1 MHKSK
6 KCSTFVDEYNIVLTK
21 NFIIMKKHALLLIGF
36 FVAIVVAVLF
46 AACEK
51 KESGNGGGGGGGGT
65 TTTSKLI
72 GSWKYVDSYDNMT
85 INVTFKADN
94 TGILKRYVAYENKT
108 YTSEFYYNYDASQET
123 VTMKVQYEE
132 YGYTDYETIKAG
144 LTWYGNDRFFFRYLD
159 YGYSGDDDYEIGPFV
174 RQ

>member
-1 MHKSK
+1 
-6 KCSTFVDEYNIVLTK
+6 
-21 NFIIMKKHALLLIGF
+21 MKKHALLLIGF

-51 KESGNGGGGGGGGT
+51 KESGNGGGGGGDGT

-132 YGYTDYETIKAG
+132 YGYTEYETIKAG

-159 YGYSGDDDYEIGPFV
+159 YGYSGNDDYEIGPFI

>member
-1 MHKSK
+1 
-6 KCSTFVDEYNIVLTK
+6 
-21 NFIIMKKHALLLIGF
+21 MKKHALLLIGF

-51 KESGNGGGGGGGGT
+51 KESGNGGGGGGGDT

-94 TGILKRYVAYENKT
+94 TGILKRSDSYYGTVTNQ
-108 YTSEFYYNYDASQET
+108 FYYNYDASQET
-123 VTMKVQYEE
+123 VTMKMQYEE

-144 LTWYGNDRFFFRYLD
+144 LTWYGNDRFFFRYLN

>member
-1 MHKSK
+1 
-6 KCSTFVDEYNIVLTK
+6 
-21 NFIIMKKHALLLIGF
+21 MKKHALLLIGF

-51 KESGNGGGGGGGGT
+51 KESGNGGGSGGGT

-72 GSWKYVDSYDNMT
+72 GSWKYVDSYYGMT

-94 TGILKRYVAYENKT
+94 TGILKRYEPEYGT
-108 YTSEFYYNYDASQET
+108 FTSEFYYNYNASQET
-123 VTMKVQYEE
+123 VTMKIQDE
-132 YGYTDYETIKAG
+132 YYGYETINAG

-159 YGYSGDDDYEIGPFV
+159 GGYGYGLVYGYEDEEIGPFI

>member
-1 MHKSK
+1 
-6 KCSTFVDEYNIVLTK
+6 
-21 NFIIMKKHALLLIGF
+21 MKKHALLLIGF

-51 KESGNGGGGGGGGT
+51 KESVNGGGGEGGGGGT

-72 GSWKYVDSYDNMT
+72 GSWKYVDTYDNMT
-85 INVTFKADN
+85 IYVTFKADN
-94 TGILKRYVAYENKT
+94 TGVLKRSSSYYGTV
-108 YTSEFYYNYDASQET
+108 TSQFYYSYDASQET
-123 VTMKVQYEE
+123 VTMKIQDES